1 MGALNRLLL
10 FVLSL
15 AAATAGVCGA
25 AFGFGFLPIKYIEN
39 ELEFAAGVW
48 ETSVVSIIILLIAL
62 RLLFVSILPMHK
74 GRKSDSEAVVV
85 RTENGEV
92 RVAKDAVRL
101 LILEAVNTVRGVRDA
116 RVRLNIDNSS
126 NGMTA
131 VHSIIEL
138 SIKSDANAGEIS
150 DNVRACAAKSM
161 HDLMSLDDAVFEV
174 LVRDIS
180 SAPIERK
187 HRVV

>member
-1 MGALNRLLL
+1 M
-10 FVLSL
+10 
-15 AAATAGVCGA
+15 
-25 AFGFGFLPIKYIEN
+25 
-39 ELEFAAGVW
+39 
-48 ETSVVSIIILLIAL
+48 
-62 RLLFVSILPMHK
+62 
-74 GRKSDSEAVVV
+74 
-85 RTENGEV
+85 

-150 DNVRACAAKSM
+150 DNVRACAAKRM
-161 HDLMSLDDAVFEV
+161 HDVISLDDAEFEV